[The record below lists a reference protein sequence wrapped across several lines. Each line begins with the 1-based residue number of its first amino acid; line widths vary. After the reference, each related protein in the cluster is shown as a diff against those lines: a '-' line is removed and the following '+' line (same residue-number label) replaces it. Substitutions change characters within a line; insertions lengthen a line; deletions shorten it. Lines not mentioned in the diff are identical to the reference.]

1 MKKLLV
7 DMGGFVTTYVIKDE
21 GKIEYFEVIET
32 KEFHIDS
39 IVTKRTYSDLNR
51 IQKHIL
57 KLLSNNPEV
66 KQIDILIPSRD
77 MLIKSPKPVEEQKI
91 SYILDND
98 LQITKEDNLNVG
110 IGKLFKANNNYYAPI
125 SLYDAGFDT
134 SMNSIATN
142 YPGVEVRLYSPISV
156 LLNIAGSTK
165 GKAWI
170 VDSSYSN
177 TKILTVD
184 NGIPIKYEIVDFSGD
199 NLIRS
204 MIADSDKTLVDIQ
217 AYIADIAN
225 PRLDELPEVIN
236 GRAYLSTIR
245 KNVLIPKAKEAGI
258 DTIVEVGGMCETK
271 IFRGLLPNVKTISH
285 EELIIGDTGVPE
297 EFKYKLMPINY
308 FPTTESLNSIV
319 NIETLRG
326 LVPYKDMTEATEMEP
341 QLLAEYSKESREIVG
356 DDSKYFS
363 EDLYS
368 AIRGSEINKEKF
380 REMSDE
386 RNIEKSQEYKA
397 FGKDKAFAKLDVKEE
412 NNGNEPILEYHVAD
426 KGERQQLNTISK
438 QYKKLSWRES
448 SADRVI
454 VFIFGLIVSAFLLV
468 AAHNLGYFRSE
479 TLEKIG
485 IENQTV
491 IDEHNKVSAALKDKY
506 NSMVK
511 NSKLNEKNFQYVTL
525 QKEDGIVSIA
535 ISVPATIPTVD
546 NIDKWVKGSF
556 YSMGYKDSITVE
568 RMEDQETDKTFAY
581 KITVKFK

>member
-57 KLLSNNPEV
+57 KLLSNNPEI

-110 IGKLFKANNNYYAPI
+110 IGKLFKASGNYYAPI

-134 SMNSIATN
+134 SMNSIAVN
-142 YPGVEVRLYSPISV
+142 YPGVEVKLYSPISV
-156 LLNIAGSTK
+156 LLNIAGNTK

-184 NGIPIKYEIVDFSGD
+184 NGVPIKFEIIDFSGD

-217 AYIADIAN
+217 AYIADISN

-236 GRAYLSTIR
+236 GRAYLSTVRRNI
-245 KNVLIPKAKEAGI
+245 LIPKAKEAGI
-258 DTIVEVGGMCETK
+258 DTIIEVGGMCETQ
-271 IFRGLLPNVKTISH
+271 IFRGLLPNIKTISH
-285 EELIIGDTGVPE
+285 QELIIGDTGVPE

-356 DDSKYFS
+356 NDSKYFS

-368 AIRGSEINKEKF
+368 AIKGSEINKEKF

-386 RNIEKSQEYKA
+386 RNLEKSREYKS
-397 FGKDKAFAKLDVKEE
+397 FGKDKAFPKLDVKEE
-412 NNGNEPILEYHVAD
+412 NNGNETILEYHVAD
-426 KGERQQLNTISK
+426 KEERQKLNAISK
-438 QYKKLSWRES
+438 QYKKLSWKES
-448 SADRVI
+448 PMDRVI
-454 VFIFGLIVSAFLLV
+454 VFIFGLIVSAFILV
-468 AAHNLGYFRSE
+468 ASHNLGYFHSE
-479 TLEKIG
+479 TLEQIG

-491 IDEHNKVSAALKDKY
+491 IDEHNKVSAALKDKF

-511 NSKLNEKNFQYVTL
+511 NSNVNEKNFDYVTL
-525 QKEDGIVSIA
+525 QKRNGVVSIA
-535 ISVPATIPTVD
+535 ISVPANIPTVD

-556 YSMGYKDSITVE
+556 YSMEYKDSITVE

>member
-170 VDSSYSN
+170 VDSSFSN

-204 MIADSDKTLVDIQ
+204 MVADSDKTLVDIQ

-236 GRAYLSTIR
+236 GRAFLSTIR

>member
-1 MKKLLV
+1 
-7 DMGGFVTTYVIKDE
+7 
-21 GKIEYFEVIET
+21 
-32 KEFHIDS
+32 
-39 IVTKRTYSDLNR
+39 
-51 IQKHIL
+51 
-57 KLLSNNPEV
+57 
-66 KQIDILIPSRD
+66 
-77 MLIKSPKPVEEQKI
+77 
-91 SYILDND
+91 
-98 LQITKEDNLNVG
+98 
-110 IGKLFKANNNYYAPI
+110 
-125 SLYDAGFDT
+125 
-134 SMNSIATN
+134 MNSIATN
-142 YPGVEVRLYSPISV
+142 YPGVEVKLYSPISV

-184 NGIPIKYEIVDFSGD
+184 NGVPIKYEIVDFSGD

-204 MIADSDKTLVDIQ
+204 MVADSDKTLVDIQ

-308 FPTTESLNSIV
+308 FPITESLNSIV

-368 AIRGSEINKEKF
+368 AIKGSEINKEKF

-386 RNIEKSQEYKA
+386 RNVEKSQEYKTY
-397 FGKDKAFAKLDVKEE
+397 GKDKAFAKLDVKEE
-412 NNGNEPILEYHVAD
+412 NNGNDPVLEYHVAD

-468 AAHNLGYFRSE
+468 ASHNLGYFRSE

>member
-110 IGKLFKANNNYYAPI
+110 IGKLFKASNNYYAPI

-142 YPGVEVRLYSPISV
+142 YPGVEVKLYSPISV

-184 NGIPIKYEIVDFSGD
+184 NGVPIKYEIVDFSGD

-204 MIADSDKTLVDIQ
+204 MIADSEKTLVDIQ

-245 KNVLIPKAKEAGI
+245 KNVLLPKAKEAGI

-341 QLLAEYSKESREIVG
+341 KLLAEYSKESREIVG

-386 RNIEKSQEYKA
+386 RNIEKSQEYKTY
-397 FGKDKAFAKLDVKEE
+397 GKDKAFAKLDVKEE
-412 NNGNEPILEYHVAD
+412 NNGNNPILEYHVAD
-426 KGERQQLNTISK
+426 KEERQQLNAISK

-468 AAHNLGYFRSE
+468 AAHNLGYIRSE

>member
-184 NGIPIKYEIVDFSGD
+184 NGVPIKYEIVDFSGD

-204 MIADSDKTLVDIQ
+204 MVADSDKTLVDIQ

-341 QLLAEYSKESREIVG
+341 KLLAEYSKESREIVG

-386 RNIEKSQEYKA
+386 RNIEKSQEYKTY
-397 FGKDKAFAKLDVKEE
+397 GKDKAFAKLDVKEE
-412 NNGNEPILEYHVAD
+412 NNGNNPILEYHVAD
-426 KGERQQLNTISK
+426 KEERQQLNAISK

-468 AAHNLGYFRSE
+468 ASHNLGYFHSE
-479 TLEKIG
+479 TLEQIG

-491 IDEHNKVSAALKDKY
+491 IDEHNKVSAALKDKF

-511 NSKLNEKNFQYVTL
+511 NSNVNEKNFDYVTL
-525 QKEDGIVSIA
+525 QKRDGIVSIA
-535 ISVPATIPTVD
+535 ISVPANIPTVD

-556 YSMGYKDSITVE
+556 YSMEYKDSITVE

>member
-57 KLLSNNPEV
+57 KLLSNNPEI

-77 MLIKSPKPVEEQKI
+77 MLIKSPKPIEEQKI

-110 IGKLFKANNNYYAPI
+110 IGKLFKASGNYYAPI

-134 SMNSIATN
+134 SMNSIAVN
-142 YPGVEVRLYSPISV
+142 YPGVEVKLYSPISV
-156 LLNIAGSTK
+156 LLNIAGNTK

-184 NGIPIKYEIVDFSGD
+184 NGVPIKFEIIDFSGD

-217 AYIADIAN
+217 AYIADISN

-236 GRAYLSTIR
+236 GRAYLSTVRRNI
-245 KNVLIPKAKEAGI
+245 LIPKAKEAGI
-258 DTIVEVGGMCETK
+258 DTIIEVGGMCETQ
-271 IFRGLLPNVKTISH
+271 IFRGLLPNIKTISH
-285 EELIIGDTGVPE
+285 QELIIGDTGVPE

-326 LVPYKDMTEATEMEP
+326 LVPYKDMTEATEMEL

-356 DDSKYFS
+356 KDSKYFS

-368 AIRGSEINKEKF
+368 AVKGSEINKEKF

-386 RNIEKSQEYKA
+386 RNLEKSREYKS
-397 FGKDKAFAKLDVKEE
+397 FGKDKAFSKLDVKEE
-412 NNGNEPILEYHVAD
+412 NNGNETILEYHVAD
-426 KGERQQLNTISK
+426 KEERQKLNAISK
-438 QYKKLSWRES
+438 QYKKLSWKES
-448 SADRVI
+448 PMDRVI
-454 VFIFGLIVSAFLLV
+454 VFIFGLIVSAFILV
-468 AAHNLGYFRSE
+468 ASHNLGYFHSE
-479 TLEKIG
+479 TLEQIG

-491 IDEHNKVSAALKDKY
+491 IDEHNKVSAALKDKF

-511 NSKLNEKNFQYVTL
+511 NSNVNEKNFDYVTL
-525 QKEDGIVSIA
+525 QKRDGIVSIA
-535 ISVPATIPTVD
+535 ISVPANIPTVD

>member
-57 KLLSNNPEV
+57 KLLSNNPEI

-110 IGKLFKANNNYYAPI
+110 IGKLFKASGNYYAPI

-134 SMNSIATN
+134 SMNSIAVN
-142 YPGVEVRLYSPISV
+142 YPGVEVKLYSPISV
-156 LLNIAGSTK
+156 LLNIAGNTK

-184 NGIPIKYEIVDFSGD
+184 NGVPIKFEIIDFSGD

-217 AYIADIAN
+217 AYIADISN

-236 GRAYLSTIR
+236 GRAYLSTVKRNI
-245 KNVLIPKAKEAGI
+245 LIPKAKEAGI
-258 DTIVEVGGMCETK
+258 DTIIEVGGMCETQ
-271 IFRGLLPNVKTISH
+271 IFRGLLPNIKTISH
-285 EELIIGDTGVPE
+285 QELIIGDTGVPE

-356 DDSKYFS
+356 NDSKYFS

-368 AIRGSEINKEKF
+368 AVKGSEINKEKF

-386 RNIEKSQEYKA
+386 RNLEKSREYKS
-397 FGKDKAFAKLDVKEE
+397 FGKDKAFSKLDVKEE
-412 NNGNEPILEYHVAD
+412 NNGNETILEYHVAD
-426 KGERQQLNTISK
+426 KEERQKLNAISK
-438 QYKKLSWRES
+438 QYKKLSWKES
-448 SADRVI
+448 PMDRVI
-454 VFIFGLIVSAFLLV
+454 VFIFGLIVSAFILV
-468 AAHNLGYFRSE
+468 ASHNLGYFHSE
-479 TLEKIG
+479 TLEQIG

-491 IDEHNKVSAALKDKY
+491 IDEHNKVSAALKDKF

-511 NSKLNEKNFQYVTL
+511 NSNVNEKNFDYVTL
-525 QKEDGIVSIA
+525 QKRNGVVSIA
-535 ISVPATIPTVD
+535 ISVPANIPTVD

-556 YSMGYKDSITVE
+556 YSMEYKDSITVE

>member
-57 KLLSNNPEV
+57 KLLSNNPEI

-110 IGKLFKANNNYYAPI
+110 IGKLFKASGNYYAPI

-134 SMNSIATN
+134 SMNSIAVN
-142 YPGVEVRLYSPISV
+142 YPGVEVKLYSPISV
-156 LLNIAGSTK
+156 LLNIAGNTK

-184 NGIPIKYEIVDFSGD
+184 NGVPIKFEIIDFSGD

-217 AYIADIAN
+217 AYIADISN

-236 GRAYLSTIR
+236 GRAYLSTVRRNI
-245 KNVLIPKAKEAGI
+245 LIPKAKEAGI
-258 DTIVEVGGMCETK
+258 DTIIEVGGMCETQ
-271 IFRGLLPNVKTISH
+271 IFRGLLPNIKTISH
-285 EELIIGDTGVPE
+285 QELIIGDTGVPE

-356 DDSKYFS
+356 NDSKYFS

-368 AIRGSEINKEKF
+368 AVKGSEINKEKF

-386 RNIEKSQEYKA
+386 RNLEKSREYKS
-397 FGKDKAFAKLDVKEE
+397 FGKDKAFSKLDVKEE
-412 NNGNEPILEYHVAD
+412 NNGNETILEYHVAD
-426 KGERQQLNTISK
+426 KEERQKLNAISK
-438 QYKKLSWRES
+438 QYKKLSWKES
-448 SADRVI
+448 PMDRVI
-454 VFIFGLIVSAFLLV
+454 VFIFGLIVSAFILV
-468 AAHNLGYFRSE
+468 ASHNLGYFHSE
-479 TLEKIG
+479 TLEQIG

-491 IDEHNKVSAALKDKY
+491 IDEHNKVSAALKDKF

-511 NSKLNEKNFQYVTL
+511 NSNVNEKNFDYVTL
-525 QKEDGIVSIA
+525 QKRDGIVSIA
-535 ISVPATIPTVD
+535 ISVPANIPTVD

-556 YSMGYKDSITVE
+556 YSMEYKDSITVE

>member
-57 KLLSNNPEV
+57 KLLSNNPEI

-77 MLIKSPKPVEEQKI
+77 MLIKSTKPVEEQKI

-110 IGKLFKANNNYYAPI
+110 IGKLFKASGNYYAPI

-134 SMNSIATN
+134 SMNSIAVN
-142 YPGVEVRLYSPISV
+142 YPGVEVKLYSPISV
-156 LLNIAGSTK
+156 LLNIAGNTK

-184 NGIPIKYEIVDFSGD
+184 NGVPIKFEIIDFSGD

-217 AYIADIAN
+217 AYIADISN

-236 GRAYLSTIR
+236 GRAYLSTVRRNI
-245 KNVLIPKAKEAGI
+245 LIPKAKEAGI
-258 DTIVEVGGMCETK
+258 DTIIEVGGMCETQ
-271 IFRGLLPNVKTISH
+271 IFRGLLPNIKTISH
-285 EELIIGDTGVPE
+285 QELIIGDTGVPE

-356 DDSKYFS
+356 NDSKYFS

-368 AIRGSEINKEKF
+368 AIKGSEINKEKF

-386 RNIEKSQEYKA
+386 RNLEKSREYKS
-397 FGKDKAFAKLDVKEE
+397 FGKDKAFSKLDVKEE
-412 NNGNEPILEYHVAD
+412 NNGNETILEYHVAD
-426 KGERQQLNTISK
+426 KEERQKLNAISK
-438 QYKKLSWRES
+438 QYKKLSWKES
-448 SADRVI
+448 PMDRVI
-454 VFIFGLIVSAFLLV
+454 VFIFGLIVSAFILV
-468 AAHNLGYFRSE
+468 ASHNLGYFHSE
-479 TLEKIG
+479 TLEQIG

-491 IDEHNKVSAALKDKY
+491 IDEHNKVSAALKDKF

-511 NSKLNEKNFQYVTL
+511 NSHVNEKNFDYVTL
-525 QKEDGIVSIA
+525 QKRDGVVSIA
-535 ISVPATIPTVD
+535 ISVPANIPTVD

-556 YSMGYKDSITVE
+556 YSMEYKDSITVE

>member
-57 KLLSNNPEV
+57 KLLSNNPEI

-110 IGKLFKANNNYYAPI
+110 IGKLFKASGNYYAPI

-134 SMNSIATN
+134 SMNSIAVN
-142 YPGVEVRLYSPISV
+142 YPGVEVKLYSPISV
-156 LLNIAGSTK
+156 LLNIAGNTK

-184 NGIPIKYEIVDFSGD
+184 SGVPIKFEIIDFSGD

-217 AYIADIAN
+217 AYIADISN
-225 PRLDELPEVIN
+225 PRLDQLPEVIN
-236 GRAYLSTIR
+236 GRAYLSTVRRNI
-245 KNVLIPKAKEAGI
+245 LIPKAKEAGI
-258 DTIVEVGGMCETK
+258 DTIIEVGGMCETQ
-271 IFRGLLPNVKTISH
+271 IFRGLLPNIKTISH
-285 EELIIGDTGVPE
+285 QELIIGDTGVPE

-356 DDSKYFS
+356 NDSKYFS
-363 EDLYS
+363 EDLYL
-368 AIRGSEINKEKF
+368 AVKGSEINKEKF

-386 RNIEKSQEYKA
+386 RNLEKSREYKS
-397 FGKDKAFAKLDVKEE
+397 FGKDKAFSKLDVKEE
-412 NNGNEPILEYHVAD
+412 NNGNETILEYHVAD
-426 KGERQQLNTISK
+426 KEERQKLNAISK
-438 QYKKLSWRES
+438 QYKKLSWKES
-448 SADRVI
+448 PMDRVI
-454 VFIFGLIVSAFLLV
+454 VFIFGLIVSAFILV
-468 AAHNLGYFRSE
+468 ASHNLGYFHSE
-479 TLEKIG
+479 TLEQIG

-491 IDEHNKVSAALKDKY
+491 IDEHNKVSAALKDKF

-511 NSKLNEKNFQYVTL
+511 NSHVNEKNFDYVTL
-525 QKEDGIVSIA
+525 QKRNGVVSIA
-535 ISVPATIPTVD
+535 ISVPANIPTVD

-556 YSMGYKDSITVE
+556 YSMEYKDSITVE

>member
-156 LLNIAGSTK
+156 LLNIAGSIK

-184 NGIPIKYEIVDFSGD
+184 NGVPIKYEIVDFSGD

-397 FGKDKAFAKLDVKEE
+397 FGKDKAFTKLDVKEE

-426 KGERQQLNTISK
+426 KGERQQLNAISK

-511 NSKLNEKNFQYVTL
+511 NSKINEKNFQYVTL

>member
-184 NGIPIKYEIVDFSGD
+184 NGVPIKYEIVDFSGD

-245 KNVLIPKAKEAGI
+245 KNVLISKAKEAGI

-271 IFRGLLPNVKTISH
+271 IFRGLLPNIKTISH
-285 EELIIGDTGVPE
+285 EELVIGDTGVPE

>member
-57 KLLSNNPEV
+57 KLLSNNPEI

-110 IGKLFKANNNYYAPI
+110 IGKLFKASGNYYAPI

-134 SMNSIATN
+134 SMNSIAIN
-142 YPGVEVRLYSPISV
+142 YPGVEVKLYSPISV
-156 LLNIAGSTK
+156 LLNIAGNTK

-184 NGIPIKYEIVDFSGD
+184 NGVPIKFEIIDFSGD

-217 AYIADIAN
+217 AYIADISN

-236 GRAYLSTIR
+236 GRAYLSTVRRNI
-245 KNVLIPKAKEAGI
+245 LIPKAKEAGI
-258 DTIVEVGGMCETK
+258 DTIIEVGGMCETQ
-271 IFRGLLPNVKTISH
+271 IFRGLLPNIKTISH
-285 EELIIGDTGVPE
+285 QELIIGGTGVPE

-356 DDSKYFS
+356 NDSKYFS

-368 AIRGSEINKEKF
+368 AVKGSEINKEKF

-386 RNIEKSQEYKA
+386 RNLEKSREYKS
-397 FGKDKAFAKLDVKEE
+397 FGKDKAFSKLDVKEE
-412 NNGNEPILEYHVAD
+412 NNGNETILEYHVAN
-426 KGERQQLNTISK
+426 KEERQKLNAISK
-438 QYKKLSWRES
+438 QYKKLSWKES
-448 SADRVI
+448 PMDRVI
-454 VFIFGLIVSAFLLV
+454 VFIFGLIVSAFILV
-468 AAHNLGYFRSE
+468 ASHNLGYFHSE
-479 TLEKIG
+479 TLEQIG

-491 IDEHNKVSAALKDKY
+491 IDEHNKVSAALKDKF

-511 NSKLNEKNFQYVTL
+511 NSNVNEKNFDYVTL
-525 QKEDGIVSIA
+525 QKRNGVVSIA
-535 ISVPATIPTVD
+535 ISVPANIPTVD

-556 YSMGYKDSITVE
+556 YSMEYKDSITVE

>member
-57 KLLSNNPEV
+57 ELLSNNPEI

-110 IGKLFKANNNYYAPI
+110 IGKLFKASGNYYAPI

-134 SMNSIATN
+134 SMNSIAVN
-142 YPGVEVRLYSPISV
+142 YPGVEVKLYSPISV
-156 LLNIAGSTK
+156 LLNIAGNTK

-184 NGIPIKYEIVDFSGD
+184 NGVPIKFEIIDFSGD

-217 AYIADIAN
+217 AYIADISN

-236 GRAYLSTIR
+236 GRAYLSTVRRNI
-245 KNVLIPKAKEAGI
+245 LIPKAKEAGI
-258 DTIVEVGGMCETK
+258 DTIIEVGGMCETQ
-271 IFRGLLPNVKTISH
+271 IFRGLLPNIKTISH
-285 EELIIGDTGVPE
+285 QELIIGDTGVPE

-356 DDSKYFS
+356 NDSKYFS

-368 AIRGSEINKEKF
+368 AVKGSEINKEKF

-386 RNIEKSQEYKA
+386 RNIEKSREYKS
-397 FGKDKAFAKLDVKEE
+397 FGKDKAFSKLDVKEE
-412 NNGNEPILEYHVAD
+412 NNGNETILEYHVAD
-426 KGERQQLNTISK
+426 KEERQKLNAISK
-438 QYKKLSWRES
+438 QYKKLSWKES
-448 SADRVI
+448 PMDRVI
-454 VFIFGLIVSAFLLV
+454 VFIFGLIVSAFILV
-468 AAHNLGYFRSE
+468 ASHNLGYFHSE
-479 TLEKIG
+479 TLEQIG

-491 IDEHNKVSAALKDKY
+491 IDEHNKVSAALKDKF

-511 NSKLNEKNFQYVTL
+511 NSNVNGKNFDYVTL
-525 QKEDGIVSIA
+525 QKRNGVVSIA
-535 ISVPATIPTVD
+535 ISVPANIPTVD

-556 YSMGYKDSITVE
+556 YSMEYKDSITVE

>member
-57 KLLSNNPEV
+57 KLLSNNPEI

-110 IGKLFKANNNYYAPI
+110 IGKLFKASGNYYAPI

-134 SMNSIATN
+134 SMNSIAVN
-142 YPGVEVRLYSPISV
+142 YPGVEVKLYSPISV
-156 LLNIAGSTK
+156 LLNIAGNTK

-184 NGIPIKYEIVDFSGD
+184 NGVPIKFEIIDFSGD

-217 AYIADIAN
+217 AYIADISN

-236 GRAYLSTIR
+236 GRAYLSTVRRNI
-245 KNVLIPKAKEAGI
+245 LIPKAKEAGI
-258 DTIVEVGGMCETK
+258 DTIIEVGGMCETQ
-271 IFRGLLPNVKTISH
+271 IFRGLLPNIKTISH
-285 EELIIGDTGVPE
+285 QELIIGDTGVPE

-356 DDSKYFS
+356 NDSKYFS

-368 AIRGSEINKEKF
+368 AVKGSEINKEKF

-386 RNIEKSQEYKA
+386 RNLEKSREYKS
-397 FGKDKAFAKLDVKEE
+397 FGKDKAFSKLDVKEE
-412 NNGNEPILEYHVAD
+412 NNGNETILEYHVAD
-426 KGERQQLNTISK
+426 KEERQKLNAISK
-438 QYKKLSWRES
+438 QYKKLSWKES
-448 SADRVI
+448 PLDRVI
-454 VFIFGLIVSAFLLV
+454 VFIFGLIVSAFILV
-468 AAHNLGYFRSE
+468 ASHNLGYFHSE
-479 TLEKIG
+479 TLEQIG

-491 IDEHNKVSAALKDKY
+491 IDEHNKVSAALKDKF

-511 NSKLNEKNFQYVTL
+511 NSNVNEKNFDYVTL
-525 QKEDGIVSIA
+525 QKRNGVVSIA
-535 ISVPATIPTVD
+535 ISVPANIPTVD

>member
-57 KLLSNNPEV
+57 KLLSNNPEI

-110 IGKLFKANNNYYAPI
+110 IGKLFKASGNYYAPI

-134 SMNSIATN
+134 LMNSIAVN
-142 YPGVEVRLYSPISV
+142 YPGVEVKLYSPISV
-156 LLNIAGSTK
+156 LLNIAGNTK

-184 NGIPIKYEIVDFSGD
+184 NGVPIKFEIIDFSGD

-217 AYIADIAN
+217 AYIADISN

-236 GRAYLSTIR
+236 GRAYLLTVRRNI
-245 KNVLIPKAKEAGI
+245 LIPKAKEAGI
-258 DTIVEVGGMCETK
+258 DTIIEVGGMCETQ
-271 IFRGLLPNVKTISH
+271 IFRGLLPNIKTISH
-285 EELIIGDTGVPE
+285 QELIIGDTGVPE

-356 DDSKYFS
+356 NDSKYFS

-368 AIRGSEINKEKF
+368 AIKGSEINKEKF

-386 RNIEKSQEYKA
+386 RNLEKSREYKS
-397 FGKDKAFAKLDVKEE
+397 FGKDKAFPKLDVKEE
-412 NNGNEPILEYHVAD
+412 NNGNETILEYHVAD
-426 KGERQQLNTISK
+426 KEERQKLNAISK
-438 QYKKLSWRES
+438 QYKKLSWKES
-448 SADRVI
+448 PMDRVI
-454 VFIFGLIVSAFLLV
+454 VFIFGLIVSAFILV
-468 AAHNLGYFRSE
+468 ASHNLGYFHSE
-479 TLEKIG
+479 TLEQIG

-491 IDEHNKVSAALKDKY
+491 IDEHNKVSAALKDKF

-511 NSKLNEKNFQYVTL
+511 NSNVNEKNFDYVTL
-525 QKEDGIVSIA
+525 QKRNGVVSIA
-535 ISVPATIPTVD
+535 ISVPANIPTVD

-556 YSMGYKDSITVE
+556 YSMEYKDSITVE

>member
-1 MKKLLV
+1 
-7 DMGGFVTTYVIKDE
+7 
-21 GKIEYFEVIET
+21 
-32 KEFHIDS
+32 
-39 IVTKRTYSDLNR
+39 
-51 IQKHIL
+51 
-57 KLLSNNPEV
+57 
-66 KQIDILIPSRD
+66 
-77 MLIKSPKPVEEQKI
+77 
-91 SYILDND
+91 
-98 LQITKEDNLNVG
+98 
-110 IGKLFKANNNYYAPI
+110 
-125 SLYDAGFDT
+125 
-134 SMNSIATN
+134 
-142 YPGVEVRLYSPISV
+142 
-156 LLNIAGSTK
+156 
-165 GKAWI
+165 
-170 VDSSYSN
+170 
-177 TKILTVD
+177 
-184 NGIPIKYEIVDFSGD
+184 
-199 NLIRS
+199 

-225 PRLDELPEVIN
+225 TRLDELPEVIN

-341 QLLAEYSKESREIVG
+341 KLLAEYSKESREIVG

-386 RNIEKSQEYKA
+386 RNIEKSQEYKTY
-397 FGKDKAFAKLDVKEE
+397 GKDKAFAKLDVKEE
-412 NNGNEPILEYHVAD
+412 NNGNNPILEYHVAD
-426 KGERQQLNTISK
+426 KEERRQLNAISK

-468 AAHNLGYFRSE
+468 AAHNLGYIRSE

-568 RMEDQETDKTFAY
+568 RMEDQETNKTFAY

>member
-39 IVTKRTYSDLNR
+39 IVTKRTYSDLYR

-57 KLLSNNPEV
+57 KLLSNNPEI

-110 IGKLFKANNNYYAPI
+110 IGKLFKASGNYYAPI

-134 SMNSIATN
+134 SMNSIAVN
-142 YPGVEVRLYSPISV
+142 YPGVEVKLYSPISV
-156 LLNIAGSTK
+156 LLNIAGNTK

-184 NGIPIKYEIVDFSGD
+184 NGVPIKFEIIDFSGD

-217 AYIADIAN
+217 AYIADISN

-236 GRAYLSTIR
+236 GRAYLSTVRRNI
-245 KNVLIPKAKEAGI
+245 LIPKAKEAGI
-258 DTIVEVGGMCETK
+258 DTIIEVGGMCETQ
-271 IFRGLLPNVKTISH
+271 IFRGLLPNIKTISH
-285 EELIIGDTGVPE
+285 QELIIGDTGVPE

-356 DDSKYFS
+356 NDSKYFS

-368 AIRGSEINKEKF
+368 AVKGSEINKEKF

-386 RNIEKSQEYKA
+386 RNLEKSREYKS
-397 FGKDKAFAKLDVKEE
+397 FGKDKAFSKLDVKEE
-412 NNGNEPILEYHVAD
+412 NNGNETILEYHVAD
-426 KGERQQLNTISK
+426 KEERQELNAISK
-438 QYKKLSWRES
+438 QYKKLSWKES
-448 SADRVI
+448 PMDRVI
-454 VFIFGLIVSAFLLV
+454 VFIFGLIVSAFILV
-468 AAHNLGYFRSE
+468 ASHNLGYFHSE
-479 TLEKIG
+479 TLEQIG

-491 IDEHNKVSAALKDKY
+491 IDEHNKVSAALKDKF

-511 NSKLNEKNFQYVTL
+511 NSHVNEKNFDYMTL
-525 QKEDGIVSIA
+525 QKRDGVVSIA
-535 ISVPATIPTVD
+535 ISVPANIPTVD

-556 YSMGYKDSITVE
+556 YSMEYKDSITVE

>member
-1 MKKLLV
+1 
-7 DMGGFVTTYVIKDE
+7 MGGFVTTYVIKDE

-57 KLLSNNPEV
+57 KLLSNNPEI

-110 IGKLFKANNNYYAPI
+110 IGKLFKASGNYYAPI

-134 SMNSIATN
+134 SMNSIAVN
-142 YPGVEVRLYSPISV
+142 YPGVEVKLYSPISV
-156 LLNIAGSTK
+156 LLNIAGNTK

-184 NGIPIKYEIVDFSGD
+184 NGVPIKFEIIDFSGD

-217 AYIADIAN
+217 AYIADISN

-236 GRAYLSTIR
+236 GRAYLSTVRRNI
-245 KNVLIPKAKEAGI
+245 LIPKAKEAGI
-258 DTIVEVGGMCETK
+258 DTIIEVGGMCETQ
-271 IFRGLLPNVKTISH
+271 IFRGLLPNIKTISH
-285 EELIIGDTGVPE
+285 QELIIGDTGVPE

-356 DDSKYFS
+356 NDSKYFS

-368 AIRGSEINKEKF
+368 AVKGSEINKEKF

-386 RNIEKSQEYKA
+386 RNLEKSREYKS
-397 FGKDKAFAKLDVKEE
+397 FGKDKAFSKLDVKEE
-412 NNGNEPILEYHVAD
+412 NNGNETILEYHVAD
-426 KGERQQLNTISK
+426 KEERQKLNAISK
-438 QYKKLSWRES
+438 QYKKLSWKES
-448 SADRVI
+448 PMDRVI
-454 VFIFGLIVSAFLLV
+454 VFIFGLIVSAFILV
-468 AAHNLGYFRSE
+468 ASHNLGYFHSE
-479 TLEKIG
+479 ILEQIG

-491 IDEHNKVSAALKDKY
+491 IDEHNKVSAALKDKF

-511 NSKLNEKNFQYVTL
+511 NSNVNEKNFDYVTL
-525 QKEDGIVSIA
+525 QKRNGVVSIA
-535 ISVPATIPTVD
+535 ISVPANIPTVD
-546 NIDKWVKGSF
+546 SIDKWVKGSF
-556 YSMGYKDSITVE
+556 YSMEYKDSITVE